1 MSTLILNMSSVWI
14 YCICLML
21 PLSVSAV
28 YSEQTYVANAS
39 ENKFLFTEGYKVA
52 QGVCKIDGT
61 SGSEGLFIF
70 LRQCSTPEQEI
81 RSKCFENVKY
91 SAKLQ
96 NRFCNFCAVDLTRM
110 QNRVRF
116 PRILTTLGRAVY
128 YRLERSG
135 WQRGS
140 EFHIW
145 SGIFKSLNFTASCLH
160 VSPQRGIT
168 LWYQRQH

>member
-1 MSTLILNMSSVWI
+1 
-14 YCICLML
+14 ML

-52 QGVCKIDGT
+52 QAVCKIDGT

-96 NRFCNFCAVDLTRM
+96 NHFCNFC
-110 QNRVRF
+110 
-116 PRILTTLGRAVY
+116 
-128 YRLERSG
+128 RLNEDAKSSQIPSHIEHS
-135 WQRGS
+135 WQG
-140 EFHIW
+140 
-145 SGIFKSLNFTASCLH
+145 CLL
-160 VSPQRGIT
+160 ST
-168 LWYQRQH
+168 